1 MAKEKL
7 PLKTL
12 TGIPFRINIDIL
24 KEIEDELELF
34 LLEEDF
40 MNTRD
45 FSKKVMFNQEIKA
58 NNTVEGYNDS
68 VSFIKKVIENASE
81 EQNIEKKNR
90 IINLYNGYQYI
101 LKGQDITEENVLKL
115 YKILSKDL
123 LEEYDLSH
131 MGEKYRK
138 APVYILKSGRLD
150 DSMDEGIP
158 YEKIEEYMD
167 SYFEFIDTFKVDD
180 SQTEEFIKSQIM
192 HFYFVYIH
200 PFFDING
207 RSSRTIA
214 MWYLLNKEVYPYIIF
229 NRGIN
234 FDSNY
239 DRVIG
244 TSKTRLDITE
254 FLKYMLI
261 SVKKELEKE
270 YIIHNLDSQSER
282 QWHTIDYQALN
293 YFLALNGEKTV
304 LDYATTYNRLNT
316 KKNIKT
322 IFENM
327 LLPMIEDETLKI
339 TRPTKKN
346 MFDDVPNLVL
356 ELNKDK
362 VNEINLEKVKRLKL
376 NISQ

>member
-24 KEIEDELELF
+24 KKIEEELEIF

-81 EQNIEKKNR
+81 EQNIEKRNR

-131 MGEKYRK
+131 MGEKYRE

-244 TSKTRLDITE
+244 TSITRLDITE

-316 KKNIKT
+316 KKNTKT

-339 TRPTKKN
+339 TRTTKKN
-346 MFDDVPNLVL
+346 MFENVPNLVL

-376 NISQ
+376 Y

>member
-12 TGIPFRINIDIL
+12 TGIPFRINKDIL
-24 KEIEDELELF
+24 KEIEEELELF
-34 LLEEDF
+34 LLEEEF

-81 EQNIEKKNR
+81 EQDIEKRNR

-138 APVYILKSGRLD
+138 APVYILKGGRLD

-167 SYFEFIDTFKVDD
+167 SYFEFIDTFKVDN
-180 SQTEEFIKSQIM
+180 SQTDEFIKSQIM

-254 FLKYMLI
+254 FLKYMLV

-270 YIIHNLDSQSER
+270 YIIHNLDSHSDR

-316 KKNIKT
+316 KKNTKT

-339 TRPTKKN
+339 TRTTKKN
-346 MFDDVPNLVL
+346 MFDNVPNLVL

-376 NISQ
+376 H

>member
-24 KEIEDELELF
+24 KEIEEELELF

-81 EQNIEKKNR
+81 EQNIEKRNR

-115 YKILSKDL
+115 YKVLSKDL

-270 YIIHNLDSQSER
+270 YIIHNLDSQSDR

-316 KKNIKT
+316 KKNTKT

-339 TRPTKKN
+339 TRTTKKN

-376 NISQ
+376 H

>member
-24 KEIEDELELF
+24 KEIEEELELF

-45 FSKKVMFNQEIKA
+45 FSRKVMFNQEIKA

-81 EQNIEKKNR
+81 EQNIEKRNR

-244 TSKTRLDITE
+244 TSKIRLDITE

-339 TRPTKKN
+339 TRTTKKN

-376 NISQ
+376 H

>member
-24 KEIEDELELF
+24 KEIEEELELF

-45 FSKKVMFNQEIKA
+45 FSRKVMFNQEIKA

-81 EQNIEKKNR
+81 EQNIEKRNR

-270 YIIHNLDSQSER
+270 YIIHNLDSQSDR

-339 TRPTKKN
+339 TRATKKN

-376 NISQ
+376 H

>member
-12 TGIPFRINIDIL
+12 TGIPFRINKDIL
-24 KEIEDELELF
+24 KEIEEELELF

-138 APVYILKSGRLD
+138 APVYILKGGRLD

-167 SYFEFIDTFKVDD
+167 SYFEFIDTFKVND

-270 YIIHNLDSQSER
+270 YIIHNLDSQSDR

-339 TRPTKKN
+339 TRTTKKN

-376 NISQ
+376 H

>member
-12 TGIPFRINIDIL
+12 TGIPFRINIYIL

-81 EQNIEKKNR
+81 EQNIEKRNR

-376 NISQ
+376 Y

>member
-24 KEIEDELELF
+24 KEIEEELELF

-81 EQNIEKKNR
+81 EQNIEKRNR

-244 TSKTRLDITE
+244 TSKARLDITE

-270 YIIHNLDSQSER
+270 YVIHNLDSQSER

-316 KKNIKT
+316 KKNTKT

-339 TRPTKKN
+339 TRTTKKN
-346 MFDDVPNLVL
+346 MFENVPNLVL

-376 NISQ
+376 Y

>member
-12 TGIPFRINIDIL
+12 TGIPFRINKDIL
-24 KEIEDELELF
+24 KEIEEELELF

-138 APVYILKSGRLD
+138 APVYILKGGRLD

-270 YIIHNLDSQSER
+270 YIIHNLDSQSDR

-316 KKNIKT
+316 KKNTKT

-327 LLPMIEDETLKI
+327 LLPMIEDEILKI
-339 TRPTKKN
+339 TRTTKKN

-376 NISQ
+376 H

>member
-24 KEIEDELELF
+24 KEIEEELELF

-81 EQNIEKKNR
+81 EQNIEKRNR

-270 YIIHNLDSQSER
+270 YIIHNLNSQSER

-316 KKNIKT
+316 KKNTKT

-339 TRPTKKN
+339 TRTTKKN

-376 NISQ
+376 Y

>member
-24 KEIEDELELF
+24 KEIEEELELF

-81 EQNIEKKNR
+81 EQNIEKRNR

-138 APVYILKSGRLD
+138 APVYILKSGRID

-244 TSKTRLDITE
+244 TSKIRLDITE

-270 YIIHNLDSQSER
+270 YIIHNLDSQSDR

-339 TRPTKKN
+339 TRTTKKN

-376 NISQ
+376 Y

>member
-24 KEIEDELELF
+24 KEIEEELELF

-81 EQNIEKKNR
+81 EQNIEKRNR

-158 YEKIEEYMD
+158 YKKIEEYMD

-316 KKNIKT
+316 KKNTKT

-339 TRPTKKN
+339 TRTTKKN
-346 MFDDVPNLVL
+346 MFENVPNLVL

-376 NISQ
+376 Y

>member
-24 KEIEDELELF
+24 KEIEEELEIF

-81 EQNIEKKNR
+81 EQNIEKRNR

-244 TSKTRLDITE
+244 TSITRLDITE

-316 KKNIKT
+316 KKNTKT

-327 LLPMIEDETLKI
+327 LLSMIEDETLKI
-339 TRPTKKN
+339 TRTTKKN
-346 MFDDVPNLVL
+346 MFENVPNLVL

-376 NISQ
+376 Y

>member
-24 KEIEDELELF
+24 KEIEEELEIF

-81 EQNIEKKNR
+81 EQNIEKRNR

-244 TSKTRLDITE
+244 TSITRLDITE
-254 FLKYMLI
+254 LF
-261 SVKKELEKE
+261 
-270 YIIHNLDSQSER
+270 
-282 QWHTIDYQALN
+282 TI
-293 YFLALNGEKTV
+293 
-304 LDYATTYNRLNT
+304 
-316 KKNIKT
+316 
-322 IFENM
+322 
-327 LLPMIEDETLKI
+327 
-339 TRPTKKN
+339 
-346 MFDDVPNLVL
+346 
-356 ELNKDK
+356 
-362 VNEINLEKVKRLKL
+362 
-376 NISQ
+376 

>member
-24 KEIEDELELF
+24 KKIEEELELF

-81 EQNIEKKNR
+81 EQNIEKRNR

-244 TSKTRLDITE
+244 TSITRLDITE

-270 YIIHNLDSQSER
+270 YIMHNLDSQSER

-316 KKNIKT
+316 KKNTKT

-339 TRPTKKN
+339 TRTTKKN
-346 MFDDVPNLVL
+346 MFENVPNLVL

-376 NISQ
+376 Y

>member
-24 KEIEDELELF
+24 KEIEEELELF

-81 EQNIEKKNR
+81 EQNIEKRNR

-115 YKILSKDL
+115 YKVLSKDL

-158 YEKIEEYMD
+158 YEKIEKYME

-270 YIIHNLDSQSER
+270 YIIHNLDSQSDR

-316 KKNIKT
+316 KKNTKT

-339 TRPTKKN
+339 TRTTKKN

-376 NISQ
+376 H

>member
-24 KEIEDELELF
+24 KEIEEELELF

-81 EQNIEKKNR
+81 EQNIEKRNR

-101 LKGQDITEENVLKL
+101 LKGKDITEENVLKL

-316 KKNIKT
+316 KKNTKT

-339 TRPTKKN
+339 TRTTKKN
-346 MFDDVPNLVL
+346 MFENVPNLVL

-376 NISQ
+376 Y

>member
-24 KEIEDELELF
+24 KEIEEELELF

-81 EQNIEKKNR
+81 EQNIEKRNR

-158 YEKIEEYMD
+158 YEKIEKYMD

-270 YIIHNLDSQSER
+270 YIIHNLNSQSER

-316 KKNIKT
+316 KKNTKT

-339 TRPTKKN
+339 TRTTKKN

-376 NISQ
+376 Y

>member
-24 KEIEDELELF
+24 KEIEEELELF

-81 EQNIEKKNR
+81 EQNIEKRNR

-158 YEKIEEYMD
+158 YKKIEEYMD

-244 TSKTRLDITE
+244 TSITRLDITE

-316 KKNIKT
+316 KKNTKT

-339 TRPTKKN
+339 TRTTKKN
-346 MFDDVPNLVL
+346 MFENVPNLVL

-376 NISQ
+376 Y

>member
-24 KEIEDELELF
+24 KEIEEELELF
-34 LLEEDF
+34 LLEENF

-81 EQNIEKKNR
+81 EQNIEKRNR

-158 YEKIEEYMD
+158 YKKIEEYMD

-200 PFFDING
+200 PYFDING
-207 RSSRTIA
+207 RTSRTIA
-214 MWYLLNKEVYPYIIF
+214 MWYLLNNEVYPYIIF

-239 DRVIG
+239 DTVIKDCKNKYEV
-244 TSKTRLDITE
+244 SKFI
-254 FLKYMLI
+254 KYMLLI
-261 SVKKELEKE
+261 IFCYFNIFLNLGFFIY
-270 YIIHNLDSQSER
+270 YIIR
-282 QWHTIDYQALN
+282 
-293 YFLALNGEKTV
+293 
-304 LDYATTYNRLNT
+304 
-316 KKNIKT
+316 
-322 IFENM
+322 
-327 LLPMIEDETLKI
+327 LKI
-339 TRPTKKN
+339 N
-346 MFDDVPNLVL
+346 NFIWD
-356 ELNKDK
+356 
-362 VNEINLEKVKRLKL
+362 
-376 NISQ
+376 NISFIIITR

>member
-24 KEIEDELELF
+24 KKIEEELELF

-81 EQNIEKKNR
+81 EQNIEKRNR

-282 QWHTIDYQALN
+282 QWHTIDYQVLN

-316 KKNIKT
+316 KKNTKT

-339 TRPTKKN
+339 TRTTKKN
-346 MFDDVPNLVL
+346 MFENVPNIVL

-376 NISQ
+376 Y

>member
-24 KEIEDELELF
+24 KEIEEELELF

-81 EQNIEKKNR
+81 EQNIEKRNR

-244 TSKTRLDITE
+244 TSKIRLDITE

-316 KKNIKT
+316 KKNTKT

-339 TRPTKKN
+339 TRTTKKN
-346 MFDDVPNLVL
+346 MFENVPNLVL

-376 NISQ
+376 Y

>member
-81 EQNIEKKNR
+81 EQNIEKRNR

-244 TSKTRLDITE
+244 TSITRLDITE

-376 NISQ
+376 Y

>member
-24 KEIEDELELF
+24 KEIEEELELF

-81 EQNIEKKNR
+81 EQNIEKRNR

-131 MGEKYRK
+131 MGEKYRE

-158 YEKIEEYMD
+158 YKKIEEYMD

-244 TSKTRLDITE
+244 TSITRLDITE

-316 KKNIKT
+316 KKNTKT

-339 TRPTKKN
+339 TRTTKKN
-346 MFDDVPNLVL
+346 MFENVPNLVL

-376 NISQ
+376 Y

>member
-12 TGIPFRINIDIL
+12 TGIPCRINIDIL
-24 KEIEDELELF
+24 KEIEEELELF

-81 EQNIEKKNR
+81 EQNIEKRNR

-244 TSKTRLDITE
+244 TSKARLDITE

-270 YIIHNLDSQSER
+270 YVIHNLDSQSER

-316 KKNIKT
+316 KKNTKT

-339 TRPTKKN
+339 TRTTKKN
-346 MFDDVPNLVL
+346 MFENVPNLVL

-376 NISQ
+376 Y

>member
-1 MAKEKL
+1 MTKEKL

-24 KEIEDELELF
+24 KEIEEELELF

-81 EQNIEKKNR
+81 EQNIEKRNR

-282 QWHTIDYQALN
+282 QWHTIDYQVLN

-316 KKNIKT
+316 KKNTKT

-339 TRPTKKN
+339 TRTTKKN
-346 MFDDVPNLVL
+346 MFENVPNLVL

-376 NISQ
+376 Y

>member
-24 KEIEDELELF
+24 KEIEEELELF

-81 EQNIEKKNR
+81 EQNIEKRNR

-158 YEKIEEYMD
+158 YKKIEEYMD

-244 TSKTRLDITE
+244 TSKIRLNITE

-316 KKNIKT
+316 KKNTKT

-339 TRPTKKN
+339 TRTTKKN
-346 MFDDVPNLVL
+346 MFENVPNLVL

-376 NISQ
+376 Y

>member
-24 KEIEDELELF
+24 KEIEEELELF

-81 EQNIEKKNR
+81 EQNIEKRNR

-282 QWHTIDYQALN
+282 QWHTIDYQVLN

-316 KKNIKT
+316 KKNTKT

-339 TRPTKKN
+339 TRTTKKN

-376 NISQ
+376 Y

>member
-24 KEIEDELELF
+24 KEIEEELEIF

-81 EQNIEKKNR
+81 EQNIEKRNR

-244 TSKTRLDITE
+244 TSITRLDITE

-316 KKNIKT
+316 KKNTKT

-339 TRPTKKN
+339 TRTTKKN
-346 MFDDVPNLVL
+346 MFENVPNLVL

-376 NISQ
+376 Y

>member
-24 KEIEDELELF
+24 KEIEEELEIF

-81 EQNIEKKNR
+81 EQNIEKRNR

-115 YKILSKDL
+115 YEILSKDL

-158 YEKIEEYMD
+158 YKKIEEYMD

-244 TSKTRLDITE
+244 TSITRLDITE

-316 KKNIKT
+316 KKNTKT

-339 TRPTKKN
+339 TRTTKKN
-346 MFDDVPNLVL
+346 MFENVPNLVL

-376 NISQ
+376 Y

>member
-24 KEIEDELELF
+24 KEIEEELELF

-81 EQNIEKKNR
+81 EQNIEKRNR

-282 QWHTIDYQALN
+282 QWHTIDYQVLN

-339 TRPTKKN
+339 TRTTKKN

-376 NISQ
+376 Y

>member
-24 KEIEDELELF
+24 KEIEEELEIF

-81 EQNIEKKNR
+81 EQNIEKRNR

-158 YEKIEEYMD
+158 YKKIEEYMD

-244 TSKTRLDITE
+244 TSITRLDITE

-261 SVKKELEKE
+261 SVKKELEEE

-316 KKNIKT
+316 KKNTKT

-339 TRPTKKN
+339 TRTTKKN
-346 MFDDVPNLVL
+346 MFENVPNLVL

-376 NISQ
+376 Y

>member
-1 MAKEKL
+1 MTKEKL

-24 KEIEDELELF
+24 KEIEEELELF

-81 EQNIEKKNR
+81 EQNIEKRNR

-158 YEKIEEYMD
+158 YKKIEEYMD

-244 TSKTRLDITE
+244 TSITRLDITE

-316 KKNIKT
+316 KKNTKT

-339 TRPTKKN
+339 TRTTKKN
-346 MFDDVPNLVL
+346 MFENVPNLVL

-376 NISQ
+376 Y

>member
-24 KEIEDELELF
+24 KKIEEELEIF

-81 EQNIEKKNR
+81 EQNIEKRNR

-131 MGEKYRK
+131 MGEKYRE

-158 YEKIEEYMD
+158 YKKIEEYMD

-316 KKNIKT
+316 KKNTKT

-339 TRPTKKN
+339 TRTTKKN
-346 MFDDVPNLVL
+346 MFENVPNLVL

-376 NISQ
+376 Y

>member
-24 KEIEDELELF
+24 KEIEEELELF

-81 EQNIEKKNR
+81 EQNIEKRNR

-270 YIIHNLDSQSER
+270 YIIHNLDSQSDR

-339 TRPTKKN
+339 TRATKKN

-376 NISQ
+376 Y

>member
-24 KEIEDELELF
+24 KEIEEELEIF

-68 VSFIKKVIENASE
+68 VSFIKKVIENSSE
-81 EQNIEKKNR
+81 EQNIEKRNR

-244 TSKTRLDITE
+244 TSITRLDITE

-316 KKNIKT
+316 KKNTKT

-339 TRPTKKN
+339 TRTTKKN
-346 MFDDVPNLVL
+346 MFENVPNLVL

-376 NISQ
+376 Y

>member
-24 KEIEDELELF
+24 KEIEEELEIF

-58 NNTVEGYNDS
+58 NNTVERYNDS

-81 EQNIEKKNR
+81 EQNIEKRNR

-244 TSKTRLDITE
+244 TSITRLDITE

-316 KKNIKT
+316 KKNTKT

-339 TRPTKKN
+339 TRTTKKN
-346 MFDDVPNLVL
+346 MFENVPNLVL

-376 NISQ
+376 Y

>member
-24 KEIEDELELF
+24 KEIEEELEIF

-81 EQNIEKKNR
+81 EQNIEKRNR

-131 MGEKYRK
+131 MGEKYRE

-244 TSKTRLDITE
+244 TSITRLDITE

-316 KKNIKT
+316 KKNTKT

-339 TRPTKKN
+339 TRTTKKN
-346 MFDDVPNLVL
+346 MFENVPNLVL

-376 NISQ
+376 Y